1 MSLRWT
7 SCVRRGGGGGDPRP
21 AWRKVGCWRLQLPA
35 GRARHPRLPVS
46 ARPGSPNPAGDAGAA
61 PEDIQL
67 LVPGGKKPAGDTE
80 RKEEMQPAGSSE
92 TSSPG
97 WGARWTPSLSLSE
110 QRDRK
115 VPCQGELR
123 DGGRGTQR
131 VCALW
136 GGGSPSLCAPAW
148 GREPKGSFSHLG
160 WGRVTSLSWSPGGR
174 CWREEGG
181 PGSVSPKPGSARPL
195 SCPGGLAA
203 APGLA
208 TSLQLHRPRA
218 NLNRQ
223 LPA

>member
-7 SCVRRGGGGGDPRP
+7 SCVRRGGGGRGPQARVAEGGVLEAAAP
-21 AWRKVGCWRLQLPA
+21 
-35 GRARHPRLPVS
+35 GRASPTPSAPSVRPPRFPQ
-46 ARPGSPNPAGDAGAA
+46 PGWGCRAA

-97 WGARWTPSLSLSE
+97 WGARWTPSLSLLE

-123 DGGRGTQR
+123 DGGWGTQR

-195 SCPGGLAA
+195 SCPGGLVA

-218 NLNRQ
+218 ILNRQ